1 MPARSGDVQTAEHFR
16 EGERGG
22 ERERARARATA
33 AISAGVNGSPPLCDH
48 RL

>member
-1 MPARSGDVQTAEHFR
+1 MFRPERSWIAEHFR
-16 EGERGG
+16 EGERERGG
-22 ERERARARATA
+22 EREREKATA

>member
-1 MPARSGDVQTAEHFR
+1 MFRPERSWIAEHFR
-16 EGERGG
+16 EGGG
-22 ERERARARATA
+22 EREREREKATA

>member
-22 ERERARARATA
+22 ERERERATA